1 MKLHTIDTGYFYAD
15 GGAMF
20 GAIPKSSWSRRYPC
34 DEQNACVLAMRT
46 LVIEEDDGRII
57 LVDNGAGYKHLKA
70 LSYYRFF
77 GLQDLH
83 EALRKR
89 GIKSTDI
96 TDMVFTH
103 LHFDHCGYTTL
114 RDPDSEALRLAFPNA
129 THWVSRRQWENF
141 RHPHPL
147 EQGSYFPED
156 MLSVEAAGRLRL
168 IAEEETQL
176 SPHVCLRLFDG
187 HTPGQIAVY
196 CEQPGRT
203 YLFAGD
209 VIPLAAHLSLEW
221 ISAYDNEPLLAY
233 EAKMRMLQTATE
245 EKQAL
250 IYCHDAHTLCT
261 TVKRINRFYAKDVSL
276 PLD

>member
-1 MKLHTIDTGYFYAD
+1 MNLQIIDTGYFYAD

-20 GAIPKSSWSRRYPC
+20 GAIPKSSWSRRYKVN
-34 DEQNACVLAMRT
+34 DQNTCILAMRT
-46 LVIEEDDGRII
+46 LVVQEENGRII

-89 GIKSTDI
+89 GIEPTDV

-114 RDPDSEALRLAFPNA
+114 QEPAGDALRLAFPNA

-141 RHPHPL
+141 LHPHPL
-147 EQGSYFPED
+147 EQDSYFPED
-156 MLSVEAAGRLRL
+156 MQLVKASGQLRL
-168 IAEEETQL
+168 VEEEELTL
-176 SPHVCLRLFDG
+176 TPHVRLQLFDG

-196 CEQPGRT
+196 CDLPERT

-209 VIPLAAHLSLEW
+209 VIPLAAHLSLAW
-221 ISAYDNEPLLAY
+221 ISAYDAAPLRSY
-233 EAKMRMLQTATE
+233 EAKERMLAEAVTH
-245 EKQAL
+245 KQAI

-261 TVKRINRFYAKDVSL
+261 TVKRINRFYSKDAL
-276 PLD
+276 LTLG